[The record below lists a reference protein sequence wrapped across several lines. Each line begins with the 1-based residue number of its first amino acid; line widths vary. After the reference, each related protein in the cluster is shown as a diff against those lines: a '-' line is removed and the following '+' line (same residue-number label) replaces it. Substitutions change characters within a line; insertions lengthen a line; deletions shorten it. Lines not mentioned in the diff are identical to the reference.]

1 MAKAGSDME
10 NILNELEKLF
20 AYTWGRPAIEAADVE
35 AICTVQTEN
44 KIFDMVRAVG
54 QRQQKRA
61 LELYYDLLALK
72 EPPMRILFLLAR
84 QFGALLQVK
93 ELREQGFD
101 DADIAKRAGMQGFVV
116 KNYLKQC
123 AGFSR
128 ETLRQAIERCVEL
141 EEAVKT
147 GNLGDRLS
155 VELFIVEYSQR

>member
-1 MAKAGSDME
+1 
-10 NILNELEKLF
+10 
-20 AYTWGRPAIEAADVE
+20 
-35 AICTVQTEN
+35 
-44 KIFDMVRAVG
+44 
-54 QRQQKRA
+54 
-61 LELYYDLLALK
+61 
-72 EPPMRILFLLAR
+72 MRILFLLAR